1 MAAAR
6 QVPSPRNQRKRARQ
20 LHRAGGEGAAHEKPA
35 GGEGTANEIT
45 DRAASAIGVDT
56 GGTFT
61 DVVAWR
67 GGERVAFKVPS
78 TPRDP
83 AQAVLEGLARAG
95 AGRGTRVRHGS
106 TVATNALLERKGARV
121 TLVTTAGFEDVL
133 EIGRQERP
141 DIYALQPARRPP
153 LVPRERRIGA
163 RERLAAG
170 GDVLTPLTAG
180 EIASV
185 VRRVRAT
192 KPDAVA
198 VGLLHAWSA
207 PAHEQRLARALE
219 KLQVPVTSAAELVPE
234 IREYERLATTV
245 ANAFLAPRVSAYLQA
260 LAQGSGGSEIQI
272 VLSHGG
278 TAPPEQAA
286 REPVR
291 QLFSGPAAGLRAA
304 LASARACGFE
314 RALTLDVGGTSTD
327 CAFLGGRDTGRD
339 GLPRRRGREVAGVPV
354 LLPTLDVHTVGAGG
368 GSIARIDAGGVL
380 RVGPESAGADPGPA
394 CYGHGGP
401 ATVTDAL
408 VVLGA
413 IAGDTL
419 AGGALALDRAAAQR
433 VMAALARDSGLPGA
447 ERAAEG
453 VLRVVESNMANA
465 LRKVSVECGEDPR
478 GAALVAFGGA
488 GGLHACALAE
498 SLGTPAVI
506 WPRDAGVLCAL
517 GALTGGSRRERSR
530 SLLRTLRD
538 ARDHAALA
546 RGIAQLEREVRA
558 AFPARDRA
566 RVRLE
571 HRAEV
576 RALGQA
582 HELPL
587 AALPLADLAGRFHDA
602 HERRYGFADRG
613 ATIEVV
619 TLEVGGW
626 LDEPLPR
633 ERALAGARA
642 GKPGRAIEVWH
653 DGRRRRAVFHR
664 REEIAT
670 GARIAG
676 PAVVVDDGATLWV
689 APGWS
694 ARRHAS
700 GAVVLTRGER

>member
-1 MAAAR
+1 M
-6 QVPSPRNQRKRARQ
+6 
-20 LHRAGGEGAAHEKPA
+20 GDG
-35 GGEGTANEIT
+35 
-45 DRAASAIGVDT
+45 AASAIGIDT

-67 GGERVAFKVPS
+67 GGRRVAFKVPS
-78 TPRDP
+78 TPREP
-83 AQAVLEGLARAG
+83 AQAVLTGLSRAG

-133 EIGRQERP
+133 EIGRQDRP
-141 DIYALQPARRPP
+141 DIYALQPLRRPP
-153 LVPRERRIGA
+153 LVPCERRIGA
-163 RERLAAG
+163 RERLEAG
-170 GDVLTPLTAG
+170 GGVLTPLTAG

-192 KPDAVA
+192 KPEAIA

-207 PAHEQRLARALE
+207 PAHEKRLTRALE
-219 KLQVPVTSAAELVPE
+219 KLGVPVTSAAELVPE

-245 ANAFLAPRVSAYLQA
+245 ANAFLAPRVSAYLRA
-260 LAQGSGGSEIQI
+260 LAAGAADADLQI

-278 TAPPEQAA
+278 TAPPAQAA

-291 QLFSGPAAGLRAA
+291 QLVSGPAAGLRAA
-304 LASARACGFE
+304 LAAARACGYE

-327 CAFLGGRDTGRD
+327 CAFLGGRDTGED
-339 GLPRRRGREVAGVPV
+339 GLPRRRGREVAGIPV

-368 GSIARIDAGGVL
+368 GSIARPDAGGVL
-380 RVGPESAGADPGPA
+380 EVGPESAGADPGPA

-413 IAGDTL
+413 IAGDSL

-433 VMAALARDSGLPGA
+433 AMAALARALGMRGA

-498 SLGTPAVI
+498 SLGTPAAI

-517 GALTGGSRRERSR
+517 GALSGGSRRERSR
-530 SLLRTLRD
+530 SVLRTLRD
-538 ARDHAALA
+538 ARDIAA
-546 RGIAQLEREVRA
+546 LEREIARLERELLA
-558 AFPARDRA
+558 TFPPRDRG

-571 HRAEV
+571 HRAEA
-576 RALGQA
+576 RARGQA
-582 HELPL
+582 HELPV
-587 AALPLADLAGRFHDA
+587 AALPLSSLGGRFHDA
-602 HERRYGFADRG
+602 HERRHGFADRG
-613 ATIEVV
+613 ATLEVV

-633 ERALAGARA
+633 ERVGPRTHTSEPA
-642 GKPGRAIEVWH
+642 RAIEVWH
-653 DGRRRRAVFHR
+653 GGRRQRAQLHR
-664 REEIAT
+664 REDLEP
-670 GARIAG
+670 GVKLAG
-676 PAVVVDDGATLWV
+676 PAVIVDDGATLWV
-689 APGWS
+689 APEWV
-694 ARRHAS
+694 AQRHAS
-700 GAVVLTRGER
+700 RAVVLTRKSVLTRESVLTRKSVLTKASAPTKKPPLTRKPAR

>member
-1 MAAAR
+1 VAVR
-6 QVPSPRNQRKRARQ
+6 QRPENK
-20 LHRAGGEGAAHEKPA
+20 
-35 GGEGTANEIT
+35 
-45 DRAASAIGVDT
+45 AASAIGLDT

-67 GGERVAFKVPS
+67 DGRRVAFKVPS
-78 TPRDP
+78 TPRAP
-83 AQAVLEGLARAG
+83 AEAVLAGLARAG
-95 AGRGTRVRHGS
+95 AGPGTRVRHGS

-133 EIGRQERP
+133 EIGRQDRP
-141 DIYALQPARRPP
+141 DIYALQPTRIPP

-170 GDVLTPLTAG
+170 GAEMTPLTAG

-185 VRRVRAT
+185 VRRARAT
-192 KPDAVA
+192 RPEAIA

-207 PAHEQRLARALE
+207 PAHEQRLARALAH
-219 KLQVPVTSAAELVPE
+219 LHVPVTAASELVPE

-245 ANAFLAPRVSAYLQA
+245 ANAFLSPRVGAYLRQ
-260 LAQGSGGSEIQI
+260 LADGAGGAEIEI

-304 LASARACGFE
+304 LETARACGFE

-368 GSIARIDAGGVL
+368 GSIARADAGGVL

-394 CYGHGGP
+394 CYGRGGP

-413 IAGDTL
+413 IAGDSL
-419 AGGALALDRAAAQR
+419 AGGALKLDRAAAR
-433 VMAALARDSGLPGA
+433 TAMTKLARALRLPTA

-453 VLRVVESNMANA
+453 VLRVVESHMANA

-498 SLGTPAVI
+498 ALGTPAAI

-517 GALTGGSRRERSR
+517 GALSGGSRRERSR
-530 SLLRTLRD
+530 SVLAD
-538 ARDHAALA
+538 ATDTRRLA
-546 RGIAQLEREVRA
+546 RAIAQLEREVRA
-558 AFPARDRA
+558 AFPASRRR

-576 RALGQA
+576 RARGQA
-582 HELPL
+582 HEVTV
-587 AALPLADLAGRFHDA
+587 AALPLAGLAARFHDA

-613 ATIEVV
+613 AALQVV

-626 LDEPLPR
+626 LDEPLPA
-633 ERALAGARA
+633 ERARPRDRAQASARA
-642 GKPGRAIEVWH
+642 IDVWVG
-653 DGRRRRAVFHR
+653 GRRARARLWRRDDLGVGAAV
-664 REEIAT
+664 
-670 GARIAG
+670 AG
-676 PAVVVDDGATLWV
+676 PAVIADDGATLWV

-694 ARRHAS
+694 ARVHAS
-700 GAVVLTRGER
+700 GAMVLAKERER

>member
-1 MAAAR
+1 VAR
-6 QVPSPRNQRKRARQ
+6 KWSKTAGRRDRGGSAR
-20 LHRAGGEGAAHEKPA
+20 EKPPSRTRRA
-35 GGEGTANEIT
+35 EGEAYARAEAYANV
-45 DRAASAIGVDT
+45 IGIDT

-67 GGERVAFKVPS
+67 GGERIAFKLPS
-78 TPRDP
+78 TPREP
-83 AQAVLEGLARAG
+83 AAAVLAALARAG

-141 DIYALQPARRPP
+141 DIYALQPRRVSP
-153 LVPRERRIGA
+153 LVPRERRLGV

-170 GDVLTPLTAG
+170 GEVLTPLTAA
-180 EIASV
+180 ELAAV
-185 VRRVRAT
+185 VRRVRASE
-192 KPDAVA
+192 PEAIA
-198 VGLLHAWSA
+198 VGLLHAWSDA
-207 PAHEQRLARALE
+207 SHEHRIARAVSPLG
-219 KLQVPVTSAAELVPE
+219 VAVTCAADLVPE

-245 ANAFLAPRVSAYLQA
+245 ANAFLSPRVSAYLGA
-260 LAQGSGGSEIQI
+260 LASGAGGADIQI

-304 LASARACGFE
+304 LDVARACGHA

-339 GLPRRRGREVAGVPV
+339 GLPRRRGREVAGIPV

-368 GSIARIDAGGVL
+368 GSIARADAGGVL

-394 CYGHGGP
+394 CYGRGGP

-413 IAGDTL
+413 IAGDSL
-419 AGGALALDRAAAQR
+419 AGGALALDRAAAR
-433 VMAALARDSGLPGA
+433 SAMAALARSLRLPSA

-453 VLRVVESNMANA
+453 VLRVVEGNMAGV

-488 GGLHACALAE
+488 GGLHACALAAA
-498 SLGTPAVI
+498 LGVPAAI

-517 GALTGGSRRERSR
+517 GALAGGSRRERSR
-530 SLLRTLRD
+530 SVLAD
-538 ARDHAALA
+538 ARDTRRLA
-546 RGIAQLEREVRA
+546 REIAQLEREVWS

-566 RVRLE
+566 HVQLE

-576 RALGQA
+576 RTRGQA
-582 HELPL
+582 HELTV
-587 AALPLADLAGRFHDA
+587 AALPLASLAARFHDA
-602 HERRYGFADRG
+602 HERRYGFADRD
-613 ATIEVV
+613 AALQVV

-626 LDEPLPR
+626 RDEPLPR
-633 ERALAGARA
+633 ERRGSAPAHADA
-642 GKPGRAIEVWH
+642 KPERIRVWHAGRALEA
-653 DGRRRRAVFHR
+653 RLHR
-664 REEIAT
+664 REQLAAGT
-670 GARIAG
+670 LVPG

-694 ARRHAS
+694 GAVHAS
-700 GAVVLTRGER
+700 GAIVLKRAGGR

>member
-1 MAAAR
+1 VAAR
-6 QVPSPRNQRKRARQ
+6 RKP
-20 LHRAGGEGAAHEKPA
+20 ETEIAH
-35 GGEGTANEIT
+35 
-45 DRAASAIGVDT
+45 AIGVDT

-67 GGERVAFKVPS
+67 GDERVAFKVPS

-83 AQAVLEGLARAG
+83 AQAVLTGLSRAG
-95 AGRGTRVRHGS
+95 SGRGTRVRHGS

-170 GDVLTPLTAG
+170 GDVRTPLTAG

-185 VRRVRAT
+185 VRRVRASR
-192 KPDAVA
+192 PEAIA

-207 PAHEQRLARALE
+207 PGHEQRLARALGA
-219 KLQVPVTSAAELVPE
+219 LDVPVTSAAELVPE

-245 ANAFLAPRVSAYLQA
+245 ANAFLAPRVSEYLHR
-260 LAQGSGGSEIQI
+260 LSSGAGGADVQI

-304 LASARACGFE
+304 LEVARGCGFE

-368 GSIARIDAGGVL
+368 GSIARADAGGVL

-394 CYGHGGP
+394 CYANGGP

-419 AGGALALDRAAAQR
+419 AGGALALDRDASRRAMR
-433 VMAALARDSGLPGA
+433 ALARQLRLPSA

-453 VLRVVESNMANA
+453 VLRVVESSMESA

-488 GGLHACALAE
+488 GGLHACALAAA
-498 SLGTPAVI
+498 LGAPAAI

-530 SLLRTLRD
+530 SVLRTLNG
-538 ARDHAALA
+538 ARDLAALQREIA
-546 RGIAQLEREVRA
+546 RLEREVRA
-558 AFPARDRA
+558 AFPSRDRA
-566 RVRLE
+566 RVQLE

-576 RALGQA
+576 RAIGQA
-582 HELPL
+582 HELSV
-587 AALPLADLAGRFHDA
+587 AALPLAGVAARFHDA
-602 HERRYGFADRG
+602 HERRYGFADRD
-613 ATIEVV
+613 ASLQVV

-633 ERALAGARA
+633 ERAPKRA
-642 GKPGRAIEVWH
+642 AVEAPGRAIEVWSN
-653 DGRRRRAVFHR
+653 GRRVRARLHR
-664 REEIAT
+664 REDLT
-670 GARIAG
+670 ARIHG

-694 ARRHAS
+694 AHRHDS
-700 GAVVLTRGER
+700 GAVVLTRKSER